1 MSAQTQLQHI
11 QHLAQQGQLNQA
23 VKLSEQLLTAFPNEA
38 AAWINHSMLLFQTG
52 QHQLVNQAIEQA
64 LEISPNHLPYRIH
77 QVMAAEAVGEVTAA
91 IEFAKTT
98 AKLPLQSLD
107 VIDTLAAF
115 FNKHQQYT
123 EAKKL
128 YQQAIK
134 LKPQDT
140 RMLFNLAMTEQYLGD
155 LDAAEQAANQALE
168 LDPENCDLHFF
179 RSHLNKQSPEH
190 NHIEAL
196 QQTLKHPPGNP
207 TQHAKACF
215 SLAKELEDCKQYTA
229 SFTARAEGA
238 KIYRNSLQYN
248 VQSDLDFMQAIED
261 AYSSDFLHHKPDGYE
276 NQEPIFVVGLPRSG
290 TTLLERIIGSHSDV
304 VSAGELTNFN
314 RCMLSGIQSLSLNPQ
329 LSRSQ
334 MVAASVHMDFQA
346 LGQNYLQSTRP
357 ISGKTAHFI
366 DKFPQN
372 AQYIGLIHRA
382 LPQAKILILERHPLD
397 VCYAVYKQMF
407 TDIYQFS
414 YDLDELAQYF
424 IQHQKL
430 MQHWQSN
437 LPNQVKT
444 VRYEDLVSD
453 LESAAKQVIDFCG
466 LDWQPACVNFHQ
478 NQQASTTAS
487 ASQVRQKIYSSSVGL
502 WKNYAQQLHPLIKRL
517 NEAKVFETW
526 DWFIAKKQ
534 AGYNPT
540 CL

>member
-1 MSAQTQLQHI
+1 MSAQAQLQHI
-11 QHLAQQGQLNQA
+11 QHLAQQGQLPQA
-23 VKLSEQLLTAFPNEA
+23 VKLSEQLLTAYPNEA

-64 LEISPNHLPYRIH
+64 LNISPNHLPYRLH
-77 QVMAAEAVGEVTAA
+77 QVMAAEAVGEISAA
-91 IEFAKTT
+91 IEYAKTT
-98 AKLPLQSLD
+98 AKLPLHSLD

-115 FNKHQQYT
+115 FNKHQHYT

-128 YQQAIK
+128 YQQA
-134 LKPQDT
+134 LDLNPQNSQ
-140 RMLFNLAMTEQYLGD
+140 MILNLAMTQQYLGE
-155 LDAAEQAANQALE
+155 LDEAARLADQALQLE
-168 LDPENCDLHFF
+168 PDNCDLHFF
-179 RSHLNKQSPEH
+179 RSHLKKQSTEH

-196 QQTLKHPPGNP
+196 RQTLKQPPSNQ
-207 TQHAKACF
+207 TQHAKAFF

-229 SFTARAEGA
+229 SFKARAEGA
-238 KIYRNSLQYN
+238 LVYRRSFQYD

-261 AYSSDFLHHKPDGYE
+261 AYSSDFLQRKPDGYE
-276 NQEPIFVVGLPRSG
+276 NQEPIFIVGLPRSG

-304 VSAGELTNFN
+304 ISAGELTNFN
-314 RCMLSGIQSLSLNPQ
+314 RCMLSGIQQLGLNPQ

-334 MVAASVHMDFQA
+334 MVAASVNMDFQA
-346 LGQNYLQSTRP
+346 LGKNYLQSTRP

-430 MQHWQSN
+430 MNHWQRA

-466 LDWQPACVNFHQ
+466 LDWQSACLNFHQ

-502 WKNYAQQLHPLIKRL
+502 WKNYEQELKPLITHL
-517 NEAKVFETW
+517 Q
-526 DWFIAKKQ
+526 Q
-534 AGYNPT
+534 AG
-540 CL
+540 CLKDWS